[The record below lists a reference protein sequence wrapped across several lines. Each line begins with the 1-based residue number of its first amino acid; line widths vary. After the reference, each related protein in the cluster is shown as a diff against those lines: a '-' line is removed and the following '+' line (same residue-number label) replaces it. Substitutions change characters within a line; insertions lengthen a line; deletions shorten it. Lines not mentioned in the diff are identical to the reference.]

1 MLQHIFN
8 SVDISSCRQQPAGVY
23 EKQPE
28 IKIFSVFH
36 SFFIN
41 LIEKHCCTLLRRNV
55 VNALQCSKIEL
66 CTTSFGWVYHY
77 SYCKGNTSKLFFF
90 ASDICCKKGML
101 KSLLP
106 LKGNIHCKNAM
117 SYGRLMLG
125 LAINSFSLNP
135 YETHIWQKKMSFRS
149 KIHLARK

>member
-1 MLQHIFN
+1 MWLVSQSPSRVNSCVTTVIHAEELRFFATPTLQKHSSKKIITFVEREFKMLQDIFN

-41 LIEKHCCTLLRRNV
+41 LIEKLCCTLLRWNV

-77 SYCKGNTSKLFFF
+77 SYCKGNTSKFFF
-90 ASDICCKKGML
+90 FLRQTFVAKKA
-101 KSLLP
+101 
-106 LKGNIHCKNAM
+106 C
-117 SYGRLMLG
+117 
-125 LAINSFSLNP
+125 
-135 YETHIWQKKMSFRS
+135 
-149 KIHLARK
+149 